1 MKNTLDTLKIPDYR
15 RLFISNGLWWMFTW
29 TEQLVSGWLALELTD
44 SAWKVALV
52 GFFRMG
58 PLLLV
63 GLVSGA
69 IADRFGRRRVILIS
83 QTVNLVI
90 PLVLSILVF
99 TDLIQYWHIPV
110 TSVILGIFW
119 ALDWPARRSMLPDVV
134 GREKITDGILLE
146 GVLQNIVRIVGP
158 FTAGVI
164 VRYLGIS
171 GFFATLCIISGTG
184 LVILLGLSKPP
195 KRSKET
201 QNPIRGTSF
210 ADLMRYIVKNQTI
223 LGVLVITVVMNFLFF
238 PHMTLL
244 PVFARDVLG
253 QGSVGLG
260 TLGTG
265 YGIGTFIGLL
275 VLSRIRRIWGLNWIY
290 SMGSVYQSAVLIAFA
305 LSTSFPFSVVML
317 GLAGLGNASFAI
329 LQSSIVLESA
339 SDEMRGRTMGILNLT
354 IGFGALGRV
363 QMGAVASALGAPV
376 SLALSC
382 AVAVLLIA
390 VATAALPGFRKTS

>member
-1 MKNTLDTLKIPDYR
+1 MRNTLAALKIPDYR

-69 IADRFGRRRVILIS
+69 IADRFGRRRIILIS
-83 QTVNLVI
+83 QTVNIII
-90 PLVLSILVF
+90 PLILCLLVL
-99 TDLIQYWHIPV
+99 TDLIQYWHIPF

-119 ALDWPARRSMLPDVV
+119 ALDWPARRSILPDVV
-134 GREKITDGILLE
+134 GRERITDGILLE

-158 FTAGVI
+158 LSAGMI
-164 VRYLGIS
+164 VQYFGIS
-171 GFFATLCIISGTG
+171 GFFAAIAVISGIG
-184 LVILLGLSKPP
+184 LVTLLGLSKPP
-195 KRSKET
+195 KRAET
-201 QNPIRGTSF
+201 TQDAIRRTSF
-210 ADLMRYIVKNQTI
+210 ADFMRYIVGNQTI
-223 LGVLVITVVMNFLFF
+223 LGVLLITIAMNFLFF

-275 VLSRIRRIWGLNWIY
+275 VLSRIRRIWRSNWIY
-290 SMGSVYQSAVLIAFA
+290 LVGSIYQSAILIPFA
-305 LSTSFPFSVVML
+305 LSASFPLSVVML
-317 GLAGLGNASFAI
+317 SLAGLGGASFAV

-339 SDEMRGRTMGILNLT
+339 SDEMRGRTMGILNLS

-363 QMGAVASALGAPV
+363 QMGAVASALGAPAA
-376 SLALSC
+376 LAISC
-382 AVAVLLIA
+382 AVAVVLI
-390 VATAALPGFRKTS
+390 VGITAMLPGFRKKS

>member
-1 MKNTLDTLKIPDYR
+1 
-15 RLFISNGLWWMFTW
+15 MFTW

-69 IADRFGRRRVILIS
+69 IADRFGRRRVILVS

-99 TDLIQYWHIPV
+99 TNLIQYWHIPV
-110 TSVILGIFW
+110 TSVILGVFW
-119 ALDWPARRSMLPDVV
+119 ALDWPARRSILPDFV
-134 GREKITDGILLE
+134 GRERITDGILLE
-146 GVLQNIVRIVGP
+146 GVLQNIVRIVAP
-158 FTAGVI
+158 FSAGVI
-164 VRYLGIS
+164 VRYFGIS
-171 GFFATLCIISGTG
+171 GFFATLCIVSGTG

-195 KRSKET
+195 KRTEAA
-201 QNPIRGTSF
+201 QNPLRRTSF
-210 ADLMRYIVKNQTI
+210 ADFMRYIVKNQTI

-275 VLSRIRRIWGLNWIY
+275 VLNRIRRIWGLNWIY
-290 SMGSVYQSAVLIAFA
+290 SMGSIYQSAVLIAFA
-305 LSTSFPFSVVML
+305 LSTSFPFSVIML

-382 AVAVLLIA
+382 AVAVLLIV
-390 VATAALPGFRKTS
+390 VATAALPGFRKTN

>member
-1 MKNTLDTLKIPDYR
+1 MRKILDTLKIPDYR

-44 SAWKVALV
+44 SAWKVAMV

-58 PLLLV
+58 PLLFV
-63 GLVSGA
+63 GLISGTV
-69 IADRFGRRRVILIS
+69 ADRFGRRRVIIVS

-90 PLVLSILVF
+90 PLVLSFLVF
-99 TDLIQYWHIPV
+99 TGLIQYWHIPL

-119 ALDWPARRSMLPDVV
+119 ALDWPARRSILPDFV
-134 GREKITDGILLE
+134 GRERITDGMLLE

-158 FTAGVI
+158 FSAGVI

-171 GFFATLCIISGTG
+171 GFFAAIAIVSGIG
-184 LVILLGLSKPP
+184 LVSLLGLSKPP
-195 KRSKET
+195 KRVREPQDT
-201 QNPIRGTSF
+201 AGRTSF
-210 ADLMRYIVKNQTI
+210 ADLFRYIAQNHTI
-223 LGVLVITVVMNFLFF
+223 LGVLLITVVMNFLFF

-253 QGSVGLG
+253 QGAVGLG

-275 VLSRIRRIWGLNWIY
+275 VLNRIRRIWGLNWIY
-290 SMGSVYQSAVLIAFA
+290 SIGSIYQSAILIAFA
-305 LSTSFPFSVVML
+305 LSTSFPFSVIML

-329 LQSSIVLESA
+329 LQSSIVLESS

-363 QMGAVASALGAPV
+363 QMGAVAAAMGAPA

-382 AVAVLLIA
+382 AVSVVLVGIVIA
-390 VATAALPGFRKTS
+390 SLPGFRKV